1 MRAAWADNRSDFR
14 ASSRE
19 GRSLRHRLSPTTV
32 GVQAVVVRETTVAMV
47 AVPASSV
54 VRTLERQ
61 TADRPRF
68 PARKRKG
75 LADCIFQAKCRQ
87 PDTTVAISIDAGQHI
102 VRDQGTGGLGMS
114 MRTC

>member
-1 MRAAWADNRSDFR
+1 
-14 ASSRE
+14 
-19 GRSLRHRLSPTTV
+19 
-32 GVQAVVVRETTVAMV
+32 
-47 AVPASSV
+47 
-54 VRTLERQ
+54 
-61 TADRPRF
+61 
-68 PARKRKG
+68 